1 MKNIFSI
8 KNFDKISIKIFWSTV
23 LVAIIGLSGIS
34 HYGITWD
41 EQMNIDMVK
50 WNLEYLRDG
59 DPLSEHFRHHGFIF
73 NYTSNLIYELQ
84 YGIKKSLFP
93 STSLNKQNFRTT
105 AERNFYI
112 LKEKTRVKHV
122 VTFLLSLLTYV
133 SVAGL
138 VFILTRSKL
147 AWLGVFILALFPRF
161 WGHSFFNPKD
171 IPFATLFTLGTFLGV
186 RLVNYYFGKEDQ
198 VNQIGLNKITVYSLL
213 YGIAIGLATGVRI
226 AGFFLLFFFL
236 IAHLSVKSNLKDIYL
251 TLIRFSKFYLIIF
264 IAWTITTIAVYP
276 ASWSNPVKWFYE
288 AVFSLSKY
296 SVWDN
301 TALFNG
307 QQIPGRSL
315 PWYYLPSYLL
325 MTIPVLFQIS
335 FIVGL
340 IWLIL
345 KYNKLNP
352 TQKACAILVILQIF
366 TLPLI
371 AIIKQSTMYDEI
383 RHFLFIIPGIA
394 VLATTA
400 LIWFYQSIANKYI
413 KLFLA
418 TLLTLYLISIGLDMA
433 AFHPYEYTYFNRT
446 YGGLKAAHR
455 QQETDY
461 WGLSLKEGMEWL
473 NKNAQP
479 NSTILVAGP
488 IFAAQA
494 FADRFQNFTII
505 HRDYFA
511 WGKDPDPDYYLAISR
526 YDYLDFFPQCPV
538 VYSVIRQDTPLGI
551 VKHCNKK

>member
-1 MKNIFSI
+1 MKAQVLQNIS
-8 KNFDKISIKIFWSTV
+8 KTYLKILLAIA

-34 HYGITWD
+34 QYGITWD

-59 DPLSEHFRHHGFIF
+59 DPLSDHFRHHGFIF

-93 STSLNKQNFRTT
+93 STALSNQAFRTNT
-105 AERNFYI
+105 ERNFYI
-112 LKEKTRVKHV
+112 LKQKTRVKHV
-122 VTFLLSLLTYV
+122 TTFLLSLSNYL

-138 VFILTRSKL
+138 VVILTRSEL

-171 IPFATLFTLGTFLGV
+171 IPFATFFTLGTFLGAF
-186 RLVNYYFGKEDQ
+186 LLNYYCQKETQ
-198 VNQIGLNKITVYSLL
+198 VNKVGLNKITVYSLL
-213 YGIAIGLATGVRI
+213 YGIAIGLATGVRV
-226 AGFFLLFFFL
+226 AGFFLLFFFI
-236 IAHLSVKSNLKDIYL
+236 IAHFFIKANLKDIYL

-264 IAWTITTIAVYP
+264 SAWAITTIAVYP
-276 ASWSNPVKWFYE
+276 ASWINPIAWFDE

-315 PWYYLPSYLL
+315 PWYYLPSYLS

-335 FIVGL
+335 FVVGL
-340 IWLIL
+340 IWLTF
-345 KYNKLNP
+345 KYDKL
-352 TQKACAILVILQIF
+352 TQIQKACAILVILQVF
-366 TLPLI
+366 ALPLI

-383 RHFLFIIPGIA
+383 RHFIFIIPGIA
-394 VLATTA
+394 VLVTTA
-400 LIWFYQSIANKYI
+400 LIWFYQSISNKYI
-413 KLFLA
+413 KLFAA
-418 TLLTLYLISIGLDMA
+418 TFLTLYLSSIALDMA
-433 AFHPYEYTYFNRT
+433 TLHPYEYTYFNRA
-446 YGGLKAAHR
+446 YGGLKAAH
-455 QQETDY
+455 QKQETDY

-473 NKNAQP
+473 NQNAES

-494 FADRFQNFTII
+494 FANRSRNFTII

-511 WGKDPDPDYYLAISR
+511 WGKAPDPDYYLAISR
-526 YDYLDFFPQCPV
+526 YDYYDFFLQCPV
-538 VYSVIRQDTPLGI
+538 VYSVKRQDIPLGI
-551 VKHCNKK
+551 VKNCIKK